1 MRHKN
6 DSLRAFEREVSVPIV
21 RDTQGTDCSPLL
33 RACSIVGRAATIR
46 YGHHATLGDAA
57 PQGYVRFEMTHRWV
71 RNLAILHGH
80 IEVDTDEDLLVLE
93 VEVGDCELLRERH
106 GWR

>member
-1 MRHKN
+1 MLYSRKGC
-6 DSLRAFEREVSVPIV
+6 D
-21 RDTQGTDCSPLL
+21 DTLWTSCD
-33 RACSIVGRAATIR
+33 IR
-46 YGHHATLGDAA
+46 RRR